1 MIKVKDKSEQLMS
14 DKVRHVQKMI
24 KKDLKVSSYKNTVI
38 DAIYID
44 ENKYDMLMVSSSD
57 KFVRGYDV
65 SSMLPV
71 IQAQP

>member
-1 MIKVKDKSEQLMS
+1 MV
-14 DKVRHVQKMI
+14 

-44 ENKYDMLMVSSSD
+44 DKKYDMLMVSSSD